1 MKDISLIVLQLK
13 NREKQIDRKINQL
26 IDQNLDPFP
35 FERLD
40 KGKKLIELIQKALKS
55 IEAENLIEA
64 GMLIKALEMEGL
76 KIALGYNG
84 LICATL
90 FGQTVPGISV

>member
-13 NREKQIDRKINQL
+13 NRQTQIDRKINQL

-40 KGKKLIELIQKALKS
+40 KGKKLCDLIQKALHS
-55 IEAENLIEA
+55 IEAENLIKA
-64 GMLIKALEMEGL
+64 GMHLKELEIEGL
-76 KIALGYNG
+76 KLE
-84 LICATL
+84 L
-90 FGQTVPGISV
+90 

>member
-13 NREKQIDRKINQL
+13 NRQTQIDRKINQL

-40 KGKKLIELIQKALKS
+40 KGKKLIELIQKALES
-55 IEAENLIEA
+55 IEAEKLIDA
-64 GMLIKALEMEGL
+64 GMHIKVLEREGL
-76 KIALGYNG
+76 KIEL
-84 LICATL
+84 
-90 FGQTVPGISV
+90 

>member
-13 NREKQIDRKINQL
+13 NRQTQIDRKINQL

-40 KGKKLIELIQKALKS
+40 KGKKLIELIQKALQS
-55 IEAENLIEA
+55 IDAGKLIEA
-64 GMLIKALEMEGL
+64 GMYIKELEVEGL
-76 KIALGYNG
+76 KIEL
-84 LICATL
+84 
-90 FGQTVPGISV
+90 

>member
-1 MKDISLIVLQLK
+1 LKDISLILLQLK
-13 NREKQIDRKINQL
+13 NRQKQIDRKINQL

-40 KGKKLIELIQKALKS
+40 KGKKLIELIQKAIKS

-64 GMLIKALEMEGL
+64 GMFIKELEMEGL
-76 KIALGYNG
+76 KIAL
-84 LICATL
+84 
-90 FGQTVPGISV
+90 

>member
-1 MKDISLIVLQLK
+1 MKDISVIVLQLK
-13 NREKQIDRKINQL
+13 NRQTQIDRKINQL

-55 IEAENLIEA
+55 IEAEKLIEA
-64 GMLIKALEMEGL
+64 GMHIKELEIEGL
-76 KIALGYNG
+76 KIEL
-84 LICATL
+84 
-90 FGQTVPGISV
+90 